1 MLLGLRTV
9 HYGPKFAGFPILRYK
24 PNQPKT
30 LNPNRTKMPNVFE
43 ALNERGFIKQTTN
56 AEQVASLLAEEQVT
70 YYVGFDPTAS
80 SLHVGSLVPIMAMA
94 HLQRAGHKPIAIIG
108 GGTTMIGDPTDK
120 TEMRP
125 MLSQEQISNNAKGI
139 LAQLQRYL
147 NLDNERADAQTAS
160 ETGKFLNNA
169 DWLLSVNYIEFLR
182 DIGKHFRVN
191 EMIKAEGYRQRLD
204 RELGLS
210 FLEFNYQLLQAY
222 DYLCLFKKYGCRLQL
237 GGDDQWGNILA
248 GVDLVRRIEAERVHA
263 VTFPLLT
270 TASGAKM
277 GKTAGGAVWLDAE
290 QTSPYE
296 FYQYWINVDDR
307 DVSRFL
313 AYFTFLPMDEVRRLG
328 NLAHEAIREAK
339 EVLAYEVTRLA
350 HGKTE
355 ADKAQAAA
363 RAAFGGGSLDEA
375 EIPTTEIEAD
385 RLESGIPIM
394 TLFHEVGLANSRSEA
409 RRLIQQGGAYINEK
423 QYRVIDRVVGNDLL
437 ENDALLLR
445 AGKKRYHRIVLKKN

>member
-1 MLLGLRTV
+1 MD
-9 HYGPKFAGFPILRYK
+9 
-24 PNQPKT
+24 
-30 LNPNRTKMPNVFE
+30 NVFE

-56 AEQVASLLAEEQVT
+56 AEQVANLLAEKQIT
-70 YYVGFDPTAS
+70 YYAGFDPTAS
-80 SLHVGSLVPIMAMA
+80 SLHIGSLVPIMAMA

-125 MLSQEQISNNAKGI
+125 MLLQEQISANGAAI
-139 LAQLQRYL
+139 LSQLQRYL
-147 NLDNERADAQTAS
+147 NLDNTLTNATNAKTPS
-160 ETGKFLNNA
+160 KVGGFFNNA
-169 DWLLSVNYIEFLR
+169 DWLLSINYIEFLR

-191 EMIKAEGYRQRLD
+191 EMIKAEGYKQRLE

-222 DYLCLFKKYGCRLQL
+222 DYLYLFREYGCRLQL

-248 GVDLVRRIEAERVHA
+248 GVDLVRRIEGERVHA
-263 VTFPLLT
+263 ATFPLLT

-290 QTSPYE
+290 RTSPYE

-313 AYFTFLPMDEVRRLG
+313 ACFTFLPMDEVRRLG

-339 EVLAYEVTRLA
+339 EALAYEVTRLA

-355 ADKAQAAA
+355 ADKAQAAS
-363 RAAFGGGSLDEA
+363 RAAFGGGNLDKA
-375 EIPTTEIEAD
+375 EMPTSKITAD
-385 RLESGIPIM
+385 RLDSGIPIM
-394 TLFHEVGLANSRSEA
+394 ALFHEVGLANSRSEA

-423 QYRVIDRVVGNDLL
+423 QYRMIDMVVGSDLL
-437 ENDALLLR
+437 EDDALLLR
-445 AGKKRYHRIVLKKN
+445 AGKKRYHRIVIKEN